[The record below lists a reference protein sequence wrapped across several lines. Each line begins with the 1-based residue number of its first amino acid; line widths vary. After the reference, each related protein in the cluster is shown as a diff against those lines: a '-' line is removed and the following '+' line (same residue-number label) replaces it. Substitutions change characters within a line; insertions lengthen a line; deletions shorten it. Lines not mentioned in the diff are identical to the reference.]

1 MAFANQARIDVAGIY
16 NRFSSLERRAIDG
29 EKCHL
34 STSTRGP
41 IFYME
46 TPGAWSR
53 ARFRARMSQKEGANY
68 LGIEPANLAPS
79 ALAVLT

>member
-46 TPGAWSR
+46 TPDAWSR
-53 ARFRARMSQKEGANY
+53 ACFRARMSPKDGFA
-68 LGIEPANLAPS
+68 GTVKGFTAKLAKNRHY
-79 ALAVLT
+79 TY